1 MPADSPIRD
10 TVTPLRDVPLRDTV
24 APYSDLRVLQL
35 SGGIEVAYC
44 TKVLADA
51 GADVAFVE
59 RPEGHPL
66 RQRTPLFSYLHSGKR
81 SIREEAGVVEQ
92 LLANADVVVSDVLPS
107 AWDEIHRQHPHLTVA
122 VITPYGLAGPWA
134 GRAASDLTLQAA
146 SGGMAPRG
154 AVGQAPLSVG
164 GEPSYWFAGA
174 IAAVSILGTL
184 PRQTKTGI
192 GELIDVSILEST
204 HIEHG
209 MHPVTFASMAQRPF
223 QTSRGTPV
231 PGIEP
236 TSDGYVGFFVITGQ
250 QWLDFCA
257 LIGQPQWTEDE
268 RLFIATERR
277 LRADELLGPIREWTR
292 SQTTDEIVEIASLMR
307 IPVAPIGNGA
317 TLANID
323 QFVAED
329 WFVPNPDG
337 FTQPRRP
344 YRFEGERTALP
355 AKTDAAG
362 GGSVAHWSTTRRTT
376 ARWTTGTRPTSAGN
390 DLPLAGVRVAD
401 FTGFWAGPMA
411 GGILAGL
418 GADVIHIEG
427 PKKPDG
433 IRMNTIRPMTEDGW
447 WEWSP
452 LFCGANTNK
461 RDLTVDLSTPDGR
474 EIALRLLATSDVMIE
489 NFSPRVVDQLGLGP
503 EVVRAKNAQIVVVR
517 MPAFGLSG
525 PWRDR
530 VGFAQT
536 IEQAVGLAYV
546 TGYPGEAPLIP
557 NGMCDPL
564 AGVFGAIAALVA
576 LAERARTGTGQVV
589 ESAMIGAALNTA
601 AEQIIDFSATG
612 RVHTSLGNASTLM
625 QQDVF
630 RCYGDDQWVA
640 ISVPDESAM
649 RTVEAITGA
658 SSMETLASWCAER
671 SPQAVTDA
679 LWEPGIPASPV
690 FWAQETINNPQL
702 IARGFFEPVA
712 HPICGTHPYT
722 SWPGRFSVGPTRWNR
737 QPSPTMG
744 QNNAEIL
751 AELGY
756 DVGEIAEFNER
767 RVISEGVLTQKHGW

>member
-1 MPADSPIRD
+1 M
-10 TVTPLRDVPLRDTV
+10 RDTV
-24 APYSDLRVLQL
+24 APYGELRVLQL

-59 RPEGHPL
+59 PSNGHPL
-66 RQRTPLFSYLHSGKR
+66 RSRAPLFAYLHSGKR
-81 SIREEAGVVEQ
+81 SIRDDAQSLEQ
-92 LLANADVVVSDVLPS
+92 LLAKTDVVVADALPMP
-107 AWDEIHRQHPHLTVA
+107 WDELHREYPHLTVA
-122 VITPYGLAGPWA
+122 VITPYGLTGPWA

-146 SGGMAPRG
+146 AGGMAPRG
-154 AVGQAPLSVG
+154 AIGKAPLMVG

-174 IAAVSILGTL
+174 VAAASVLGVL
-184 PRQTKTGI
+184 PRHATGG
-192 GELIDVSILEST
+192 GELIDISILEAT
-204 HIEHG
+204 HLEHG
-209 MHPVTFASMAQRPF
+209 MNPVTFASMAQRPF

-292 SQTTDEIVEIASLMR
+292 SQTTEEIVEIASLMR

-323 QFVAED
+323 QFVAEE
-329 WFVPNPDG
+329 WFVQNPDG

-344 YRFEGERTALP
+344 YRFENERIPLP
-355 AKTDAAG
+355 SKTDAVGAG
-362 GGSVAHWSTTRRTT
+362 TVQHWTVKAKPASVD
-376 ARWTTGTRPTSAGN
+376 SA
-390 DLPLAGVRVAD
+390 LPLAGIRVAD
-401 FTGFWAGPMA
+401 FTGFWAGPLA

-452 LFCGANTNK
+452 LFCGTNTNK

-503 EVVRAKNAQIVVVR
+503 DIVRAKNSRIIVVR

-536 IEQAVGLAYV
+536 IEQAAGLAFV
-546 TGYPGEAPLIP
+546 TGYTGEAPVIP

-576 LAERARTGTGQVV
+576 LAERTRTGAGQVV

-601 AEQIIDFSATG
+601 AEQLIDYSATG
-612 RVHTSLGNASTLM
+612 RIHTSLGNGSSLLE
-625 QQDVF
+625 QDVF
-630 RCYGDDQWVA
+630 RCLGDDQWVA
-640 ISVPDESAM
+640 ISIPDDAAM
-649 RTVEAITGA
+649 SVVGDLTGA
-658 SSMETLASWCAER
+658 QSMPALAAWCAER
-671 SPQAVTDA
+671 SAEAVTDA
-679 LWEPGIPASPV
+679 LWSHGIPVSPV
-690 FWAQETINNPQL
+690 FWAQQTIDNPQFV
-702 IARGFFEPVA
+702 ARGFFESVT
-712 HPICGTHPYT
+712 HPICGTHPYI
-722 SWPGRFSVGPTRWNR
+722 SWPGRFSAGPALWNR
-737 QPSPTMG
+737 SPSPTMG
-744 QNNAEIL
+744 QHNAEIL
-751 AELGY
+751 AELGF
-756 DVGEIAEFNER
+756 DRGQIEDFSSR
-767 RVISEGVLTQKHGW
+767 QVISDGVLTQKHGW

>member
-1 MPADSPIRD
+1 MPDNPAG
-10 TVTPLRDVPLRDTV
+10 VV
-24 APYSDLRVLQL
+24 APFGDLRVLQL
-35 SGGIEVAYC
+35 GGGIEVAYC

-59 RPEGHPL
+59 AADGHPL
-66 RQRTPLFSYLHSGKR
+66 RRRGPLFSYLHAGKR
-81 SIREEAGVVEQ
+81 SIRDDAALLEQ
-92 LLANADVVVSDVLPS
+92 LLAHTDVIVADALPS
-107 AWDEIHRQHPHLTVA
+107 PWEELHRNHPHLTVA
-122 VITPYGLAGPWA
+122 VITPYGLTGPWA
-134 GRAASDLTLQAA
+134 GRPASDLTLQAA
-146 SGGMAPRG
+146 AGGMAPRG
-154 AVGQAPLSVG
+154 GIGRAPLMVG

-174 IAAVSILGTL
+174 ITAASVLGVL
-184 PRQTKTGI
+184 PRQTATGS
-192 GELIDVSILEST
+192 GELIDVSMLECT
-204 HIEHG
+204 HLEHG

-236 TSDGYVGFFVITGQ
+236 TADGYVGFFVITGQ

-257 LIGQPQWTEDE
+257 LIGQPQWAEDE

-292 SQTTDEIVEIASLMR
+292 TQTTEEIVEIASLMR

-317 TLANID
+317 TLGNID
-323 QFVAED
+323 QFVAEE

-344 YRFEGERTALP
+344 YRFAGEPITKP
-355 AKTDAAG
+355 DKTDVVG
-362 GGSVAHWSTTRRTT
+362 GGSVEHWT
-376 ARWTTGTRPTSAGN
+376 AKARSAPTSSPPLAK
-390 DLPLAGVRVAD
+390 LPLAGVRVAD

-433 IRMNTIRPMTEDGW
+433 IRMNTIRPMTENGW

-461 RDLTVDLSTPDGR
+461 RDLTVDLSVPDGR

-503 EVVRAKNAQIVVVR
+503 DVVRQRNAQIIVVR

-536 IEQAVGLAYV
+536 IEQAAGLAFV
-546 TGYPGEAPLIP
+546 TGYTGEAPVIP

-564 AGVFGAIAALVA
+564 AGVFGAISVLVA
-576 LAERARTGTGQVV
+576 LAERTRTGAGQVV

-601 AEQIIDFSATG
+601 AEQLIDYSATG
-612 RVHTSLGNASTLM
+612 RVHTSLGNGSSLLD
-625 QQDVF
+625 QDVF
-630 RCYGDDQWVA
+630 RCAGDDQWVA
-640 ISVPDESAM
+640 ISIPDDAAM
-649 RTVEAITGA
+649 RAVGAITGA
-658 SSMETLASWCAER
+658 QSIASLAPWCAEH
-671 SPQAVTDA
+671 SAQEVTAA
-679 LWEPGIPASPV
+679 LWSHGVAVSPV
-690 FWAQETINNPQL
+690 FWADQTIDNPQL
-702 IARGFFEPVA
+702 VARGFFETVE
-712 HPICGTHPYT
+712 HPICGVHPYI
-722 SWPGRFSVGPTRWNR
+722 SWPGRFSAGPAKWNR
-737 QPSPTMG
+737 RPSPTMG
-744 QNNAEIL
+744 QHNAEIL
-751 AELGY
+751 AELGFEGDQIKDFY
-756 DVGEIAEFNER
+756 DR
-767 RVISEGVLTQKHGW
+767 QLISDGVLTQKHGW

>member
-1 MPADSPIRD
+1 MPDKP
-10 TVTPLRDVPLRDTV
+10 TV
-24 APYSDLRVLQL
+24 APYGELRVLQL
-35 SGGIEVAYC
+35 GDGIEVAYC

-59 RPEGHPL
+59 SSDGHPL
-66 RQRTPLFSYLHSGKR
+66 RRRGPLFSYLHSGKR
-81 SIREEAGVVEQ
+81 SILDETGCIEH
-92 LLANADVVVSDVLPS
+92 LLASTDVLVTDSLPRP
-107 AWDEIHRQHPHLTVA
+107 WDELHKLHPHLTVA

-134 GRAASDLTLQAA
+134 DRPASDLTLQAA

-154 AVGQAPLSVG
+154 AIGKAPLMVG

-174 IAAVSILGTL
+174 IAAVSVLGVL
-184 PRQTKTGI
+184 PRKGDAGS
-192 GELIDVSILEST
+192 GELIDVSMLEST
-204 HIEHG
+204 HLEHG

-236 TSDGYVGFFVITGQ
+236 TQDGYVGFFVITGQ

-257 LIGQPQWTEDE
+257 LIGQPQWAEDE

-292 SQTTDEIVEIASLMR
+292 SQTTAEIVEIASLMR

-317 TLANID
+317 TLAKID
-323 QFVAED
+323 QFVAEE
-329 WFVPNPDG
+329 WFVENPDG
-337 FTQPRRP
+337 FLQPRRP
-344 YRFEGERTALP
+344 YRFEGERVPVP
-355 AKTDAAG
+355 AKTDAIG
-362 GGSVAHWSTTRRTT
+362 GGSVDHWKAKATPLSGASGR
-376 ARWTTGTRPTSAGN
+376 
-390 DLPLAGVRVAD
+390 LPLAGVRVAD

-461 RDLTVDLSTPDGR
+461 RDLSVDLSVPEGR
-474 EIALRLLATSDVMIE
+474 DIALRLLATCDVMIE

-503 EVVRAKNAQIVVVR
+503 EAARKANSKIIVVR
-517 MPAFGLSG
+517 MPAFGLAG

-536 IEQAVGLAYV
+536 IEQAAGLAFV

-564 AGVFGAIAALVA
+564 AGVFGAISALVA
-576 LAERARTGTGQVV
+576 LAERARTGSGQVV
-589 ESAMIGAALNTA
+589 ESAMIGSALNTA
-601 AEQIIDFSATG
+601 AEQLIDYSASG
-612 RVHTSLGNASTLM
+612 LLHTSLGNASERIE
-625 QQDVF
+625 QDVF
-630 RCYGDDQWVA
+630 RCAGDDQWVA
-640 ISVPDESAM
+640 ISIPDEAAM
-649 RTVEAITGA
+649 RVVEDVTGA
-658 SSMETLASWCAER
+658 GSMAALAGWCAER
-671 SPQAVTDA
+671 SAADVTAA
-679 LWEPGIPASPV
+679 LWSRGVPASPV
-690 FWAQETINNPQL
+690 FWAQEAADNPQL
-702 IARGFFEPVA
+702 AARGFFESVA
-712 HPICGTHPYT
+712 HPICGTHPYI
-722 SWPGRFSVGPTRWNR
+722 SWPGRFSAGPATWNR
-737 QPSPTMG
+737 VPSPTMG
-744 QNNAEIL
+744 QHNAEIL
-751 AELGY
+751 AQLGF
-756 DVGEIAEFNER
+756 DDGQINDFLDR
-767 RVISEGVLTQKHGW
+767 HVISDGVLTQKHGW